1 MEKIERLYKVVR
13 FIQKN
18 YPDVNPEDLNNQGQ
32 SEEVILSA
40 IKEFSGYRYDSDRKF
55 FIKEVGDLM
64 FATEM
69 IELKDIDSL
78 PALCAAIDYLNEAY
92 LKRSKDMERG
102 KEISLPDTL
111 YAPPKVVRKISRK
124 NIESFLSKS
133 YGLGNE
139 KELFELD
146 RKKHREVIFD
156 LYRVFT
162 GYTPSKRS
170 VGRITF
176 TIPENPDFK
185 LHYSDLPDFEG
196 NIDLFSHIR
205 DMRRVNR
212 YTQETLQQ
220 FTTKR
225 MTQIQ
230 NMVERNMDQ
239 NKNEDLER

>member
-1 MEKIERLYKVVR
+1 MEKLERLYKIVK

-18 YPDVNPEDLNNQGQ
+18 YPDVNPEDLHNKEQ
-32 SEEVILSA
+32 SEEAILST

-64 FATEM
+64 FATEV

-92 LKRSKDMERG
+92 IKRSKAMEQA
-102 KEISLPDTL
+102 KEISLPDKL
-111 YAPPKVVRKISRK
+111 YVPPKVVWEISRT
-124 NIESFLSKS
+124 NIEAFLRKS
-133 YGLGNE
+133 YGLESE
-139 KELFELD
+139 KELFELEQ
-146 RKKHREVIFD
+146 KKQREVIFD
-156 LYRVFT
+156 LFRVFT
-162 GYTPSKRS
+162 GYTPSKHS

-176 TIPENPDFK
+176 TIPEHPDFK
-185 LHYSDLPDFEG
+185 LHYSDLPDFDG
-196 NIDLFSHIR
+196 NTNLFSHIR

-212 YTQETLQQ
+212 YTQDTLRQ

-230 NMVERNMDQ
+230 NMVESDREQ